1 MKPAP
6 FLVTLLGLIALTS
19 PAFAGKK
26 NKNNAPAP
34 ATASS
39 VMAKYDK
46 NGNGI
51 LDDTEKEAIRAA
63 LEKDPDLKAF
73 DKNSDGK
80 FDDAELAA
88 IAKPAAAEEAP
99 KKKKKK
105 KDAQ

>member
-1 MKPAP
+1 MK
-6 FLVTLLGLIALTS
+6 TLPLFAIAALILPSAV
-19 PAFAGKK
+19 FAGKK
-26 NKNNAPAP
+26 NKNTEAPP

-39 VMAKYDK
+39 VMTKYDK

-63 LEKDPDLKAF
+63 LAKDPDLKAF
-73 DKNSDGK
+73 DKNGDGK
-80 FDDAELAA
+80 LDDAELAA
-88 IAKPAAAEEAP
+88 IAKPTATTEEAP